1 MKFKNIFKS
10 KTTQILAATLVLSV
24 TACTN
29 LDEEVRDEVFSDNT
43 GGVESAVAAVY
54 SRTSESLFVDNGGM
68 LSMQEYSSDIAMLP
82 TRGSDWGDGGKWREL
97 HEFTWTPASLVPE
110 SNWNMLTN
118 GITRALTA
126 IYTIERSAADT
137 PNRDLFL
144 AESWCM
150 YAFYTFHTIDLYGQ
164 APYRYP
170 DASVPAS
177 TPAPEAIQNAK
188 LVVKQGPDAI
198 DEIIGIVEKNLPA
211 LANLG
216 DPQTHTGRFTK
227 EAAYALLADMYLNR
241 AVYKDR
247 YNATSA
253 FNFKEKAAGDDTGN
267 DMDQVIKYTTLLI
280 DNGPFSLESNY
291 FANFDLNNN
300 NGTEHIFVVTQNV
313 NSNHP
318 GDNDLA
324 YMQVERNQKPS
335 PLNRG
340 TNGSC
345 LTPEFFHSWD
355 NFRDDPRFQRKYQ
368 YKSDGTVFNN
378 DGTDVSVP
386 AEDLVLGVK
395 DAWWFH
401 FNRGIMFGPQYGPK
415 LDPKVSNT
423 FVMVN
428 GRVQIFPLV
437 IDKNNAL
444 AMDFT
449 PDMTFAD
456 NQYES
461 VLNTSQLNQGAR
473 CFKWEFNPAGLA
485 PSDNGV
491 SQVNVPLYRL
501 GGIYAMRAEAYLRNG
516 DEAKALDDINMLRTS
531 RTNEPFNGS
540 VAGKALSSLDENALY
555 RELGFELY
563 YEMKRRPQMVRFG
576 KADQPGTAK
585 KATQPYRRIFPIPQS
600 TMDVNKEF
608 TQNDGY

>member
-1 MKFKNIFKS
+1 MKLKNIFKS
-10 KTTQILAATLVLSV
+10 KTGQIIAATLVLCM
-24 TACTN
+24 TACTD
-29 LDEEVRDEVFSDNT
+29 LQEEVRDEIFSGNAGD
-43 GGVESAVAAVY
+43 ADAALAAAY
-54 SRTSESLFVDNGGM
+54 DRAGDGTFVDNGGM
-68 LSMQEYSSDIAMLP
+68 LAMQEYSSDIAMLP
-82 TRGSDWGDGGKWREL
+82 TRGSDWGDGGKWREM
-97 HEFTWTPASLVPE
+97 HEFTWTPASLIPE
-110 SNWNMLTN
+110 DNWNKVTN

-126 IYTIERSAADT
+126 VYTITNSDN
-137 PNRDLFL
+137 PNKKQYL
-144 AESWCM
+144 AEAWGL
-150 YAFYTFHTIDLYGQ
+150 YAFYVFHAIDLYGQ

-170 DASVPAS
+170 DASVPAT

-188 LVVKQGPDAI
+188 LVIKKGPEAI
-198 DEIIGIVEKNLPA
+198 DEMITLVESLIGDLGA
-211 LANLG
+211 LGQPNM
-216 DPQTHTGRFTK
+216 HTGRFTK

-253 FNFKEKAAGDDTGN
+253 FNFNEKAAGNDEGT

-280 DNGPFSLESNY
+280 EGNFSLESNY
-291 FANFDLNNN
+291 FANFDLLNDK
-300 NGTEHIFVVTQNV
+300 GKEHIFVVTQNV

-324 YMQVERNQKPS
+324 YMQVERNQKPT
-335 PLNRG
+335 PANRG

-355 NFRDDPRFQRKYQ
+355 NFRDDPRFQRRYE
-368 YKSDGTVFNN
+368 YKDGTIFRDSV
-378 DGTDVSVP
+378 TDVSVP
-386 AEDLVLGVK
+386 AEDKVSGMP
-395 DAWWFH
+395 WFH
-401 FNRGIMFGPQYGPK
+401 FNRGIMFGLQYGPK
-415 LDPKVSNT
+415 LDPDPKKPNT
-423 FVMVN
+423 FLMSDD
-428 GRVQIFPLV
+428 GRVLVFPLV

-473 CFKWEFNPAGLA
+473 CFKWEFNPAGLTVG
-485 PSDNGV
+485 DNGV

-501 GGIYAMRAEAYLRNG
+501 GGIYTMRAEAYFRKG
-516 DEAKALDDINMLRTS
+516 DNANALADINILRTS
-531 RTNEPFNGS
+531 RTREASRGGK
-540 VAGKALSSLDENALY
+540 AGKALDAINADVLY

-563 YEMKRRPQMVRFG
+563 YEMKRRPQMIRFG
-576 KADQPGTAK
+576 KADQAATAK